1 MHAVDGVSL
10 HVEPGETLG
19 IVGESGCGKT
29 MTALSIMNLLP
40 TGGHIAG
47 GSITRLDGQEI
58 SSFSATTTC
67 ARIRGNEIGMIF
79 QDPLT
84 SLNPTMTVGRQ
95 IAEAVK
101 LHRERHQGAGH
112 GPGRRGAGPGR
123 AAAGQ
128 GADGRSTRTSSPAA
142 CASA

>member
-1 MHAVDGVSL
+1 MAPLLDITDLRTEIRLKEGVVHAVDGVSL
-10 HVEPGETLG
+10 HVDPGETLG

-40 TGGHIAG
+40 TGGSIAG
-47 GSITRLDGQEI
+47 GSIKLSGLDI
-58 SSFSATTTC
+58 STLSDDDMR
-67 ARIRGNEIGMIF
+67 RIRGNEIGMIF

-101 LHRERHQGAGH
+101 LHRGATKRAGH
-112 GPGRRGAGPGR
+112 GAGRRGA
-123 AAAGQ
+123 
-128 GADGRSTRTSSPAA
+128 
-142 CASA
+142 